1 MNFFKRLGINYVVDA
16 IICVAVGL
24 ILLFLPGVTMTILCK
39 ALAVL
44 LIVAGAAM
52 IISYVINKD
61 NSIGYSAMFA
71 VGLLI
76 AIIGVWIFMK
86 PDVFI
91 SLIPLIAGV
100 IIVINGVTNFAQAI
114 SLARASYGRWWLAL
128 VFALITIGLGVYLIF
143 RPLSAVEL
151 AVRIIGAILV
161 YDGVS
166 NVWVASRV
174 HKFVKNVKQD
184 AEAIDTEGKEV

>member
-52 IISYVINKD
+52 IISYLINKD

-114 SLARASYGRWWLAL
+114 SPGQSILWKMVACTCFCSHNHRPWCISDFQTAQCGRAGSQNHRRHSG
-128 VFALITIGLGVYLIF
+128 I
-143 RPLSAVEL
+143 
-151 AVRIIGAILV
+151 
-161 YDGVS
+161 
-166 NVWVASRV
+166 
-174 HKFVKNVKQD
+174 
-184 AEAIDTEGKEV
+184 